1 MSGDDRFS
9 SMHSASTFKKSKKDS
24 FKVKVDDRFKTLLT
38 DERFQSVHGQVDQY
52 GRKVKNKG
60 NQEKVANEMKQFYE
74 IEQDNDAAQSA
85 GSSKPKF
92 SQSKKDNKASGV
104 DRLEYL
110 NKLARGEISDEE
122 SSSDSDDASAST
134 SSDSSEEDEDSSD
147 ESGSSDDD
155 RRDIKSKTKVQKSA
169 LAIPDQ
175 EEPELVADVS
185 SSRIAIQNCDWENL
199 SAEDI
204 M

>member
-1 MSGDDRFS
+1 MSSDDRFS

-24 FKVKVDDRFKTLLT
+24 FKVKVDDRFKALLT
-38 DERFQSVHGQVDQY
+38 DERFQSVPGQVDQY

-60 NQEKVANEMKQFYE
+60 NQDKIVNEMKQFYE
-74 IEQDNDAAQSA
+74 MEQDDDKEPESIKAKAQ
-85 GSSKPKF
+85 P
-92 SQSKKDNKASGV
+92 KKDKTGT

-122 SSSDSDDASAST
+122 SSSDSDD
-134 SSDSSEEDEDSSD
+134 SDSS
-147 ESGSSDDD
+147 SGSSDDASSD
-155 RRDIKSKTKVQKSA
+155 DGSSDEERRDTKGKSKAQKSA
-169 LAIPDQ
+169 LSIPGQD
-175 EEPELVADVS
+175 EPEMVADVS
-185 SSRIAIQNCDWENL
+185 SNRIAIQNCDWENL